1 VPRFRLAR
9 RGRAAGSIP
18 ANSAVPR
25 FDNSAISGS
34 AVTAPI
40 AGQRLFFNPGTWSN
54 APTSYTGQVYV
65 AGVAYDS
72 PQSWNAG
79 DPVPTFLPGDD
90 IAGSALRLGVTATN
104 AAGSS
109 SEVLSTAT
117 TALANINLA
126 SAAPVLTR
134 SSSSAATPFTVS
146 MAALSSSVY
155 EGYVVQR
162 VISTSNTLDSDGNFV
177 STVYDHGVYL
187 TASTVA
193 APNTISWPAFDDS
206 SYSQLY
212 EMRRILVQPTEAIA
226 GTYLSPWSNIVKK
239 SDALTN
245 TTAYTKYRLS
255 VTDTPS
261 GFYTNLAEF
270 KVAATP
276 GGADTANNSGVTI
289 SASNAAGGAAANARD
304 GNTATYWATD
314 FGGGVA
320 YPHILTLDYTA
331 GTAIAANEFKLT
343 CENSS
348 ANGFPRN
355 FTIDGWN
362 GSSWVNLLTQTAVT
376 ATAGETKTYVL

>member
-9 RGRAAGSIP
+9 RGRAAVSSP
-18 ANSAVPR
+18 ANSVVPR

-34 AVTAPI
+34 AVTAPV
-40 AGQRLFFNPGTWSN
+40 AGQRLFFNPGTWTN
-54 APTSYTGQVYV
+54 TPTSYTGQVYV

-79 DPVPTFLPGDD
+79 EPVPTFLPGDD
-90 IAGSALRLGVTATN
+90 IAGSALRLGVIATN
-104 AAGSS
+104 SAGSS

-117 TALANINLA
+117 TALAHINLA

-162 VISTSNTLDSDGNFV
+162 VLSTSTALDSDGNFA

-187 TASTVA
+187 TADTVA

-206 SYSQLY
+206 SYTQLY

-226 GTYLSPWSNIVKK
+226 GTYLSPWSNMVQK

-245 TTAYTKYRLS
+245 TTAYTKYRLH
-255 VTDTPS
+255 VTQTAS
-261 GFYTNLAEF
+261 EFFTEVAEF

-289 SASNAAGGAAANARD
+289 SGTNPAEAAANARD
-304 GNTATYWATD
+304 GNVSTIYACNYDTLTP
-314 FGGGVA
+314 F
-320 YPHILTLDYTA
+320 PHDLILDYSG
-331 GTAIAANEFKLT
+331 GTAIAANEFKIQCKT
-343 CENSS
+343 N
-348 ANGFPRN
+348 NGGAPKN
-355 FTIDGWN
+355 FTIDGWD
-362 GSSWVNLLTQTAVT
+362 GSWVNLVTQTAIT
-376 ATAGETKTYVL
+376 WTDGEIKTYVL